1 VTEVVRSVSIGVF
14 LAVLGAAFLHA
25 AWNSIVRTGGR
36 ATPLERL
43 LAMALAQGVIGGAV
57 VFFVPPPPS
66 GAVPWILATAVLH
79 TGYKLCLAGAYARG
93 DLSRVYPIARGSAP
107 LMLLA
112 LTVALGI
119 DGLSPA
125 ATLAVAILAAGILVL
140 AAGALFAGENMRLVP
155 WALATGSMTAAY
167 TLVDG
172 LGVRAV
178 GNVMTFLGWSFMLD
192 GVAFA
197 AVALALRGR
206 RALILAPVLWRDGS
220 LAAAGSASAY
230 GIVVWAMMQAPIALV
245 GALREV
251 SILFA
256 LLIGWRLFGE
266 RVRADKMVAGALI
279 LAGMTLMRLSG

>member
-1 VTEVVRSVSIGVF
+1 MSVGVF

-25 AWNSIVRTGGR
+25 AWNSIIRATDN

-43 LAMALAQGVIGGAV
+43 LAMALAQGVIGGTV
-57 VFFVPPPPS
+57 TLFVAPPPLA
-66 GAVPWILATAVLH
+66 AVPWILATAVLH

-107 LMLLA
+107 LMLLV
-112 LTVALGI
+112 LTLALGI
-119 DGLSPA
+119 DRLPPA
-125 ATLAVAILAAGILVL
+125 ATLSVATLAAGILIL

-155 WALATGSMTAAY
+155 WALATGLMTAAY

-192 GVAFA
+192 GIAFA
-197 AVALALRGR
+197 AVALATRGR
-206 RALILAPVLWRDGS
+206 RALVLPRVLWRDGS
-220 LAAAGSASAY
+220 AAALASASAY
-230 GIVVWAMMQAPIALV
+230 GVVVWAMMRAPIALV

-266 RVRADKMVAGALI
+266 RVRADKLVAGALI
-279 LAGMTLMRLSG
+279 LAGMTLMRLAA